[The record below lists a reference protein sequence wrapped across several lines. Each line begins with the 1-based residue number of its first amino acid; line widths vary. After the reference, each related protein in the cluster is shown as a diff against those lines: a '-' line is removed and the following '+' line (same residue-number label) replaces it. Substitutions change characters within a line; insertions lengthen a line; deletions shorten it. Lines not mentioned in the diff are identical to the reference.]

1 MSELYTASRL
11 KVLRSCL
18 YKHQLRYTL
27 GLRGPE
33 TYVMRFG
40 TAAHAALEAY
50 FLAWKAAGN
59 SADPIAAA
67 LARQER
73 LVAALTKI
81 EQVTDVAELA
91 KLRVLI
97 IGYHLKWGA
106 QPWEILAVE
115 IEFEYELDG
124 YRIGGKIDAIVR
136 DTTTGLVYV
145 LEHKSTSLDTSAGSS
160 YWSRLALD
168 TQISIYI
175 DGATMLRYE
184 ITGCIYD
191 VLVRPGHERK
201 LATPVDKRKY
211 KIGKGCKICGGNLQ
225 GKQGIGVVGEKPC
238 AVCKQTGWR
247 IDEHGEPEAPSI
259 YANQRETDETPDEL
273 EQRIGDEVADAPNDF
288 FRRVVIV
295 RLDDEIDRMR
305 ISLSDTI
312 RMSEVLSAARL
323 APPNPD
329 ACAAFGSLCPYF
341 AICAGQA
348 SVADTQRFPRG
359 AAHPELATAA

>member
-50 FLAWKAAGN
+50 FLAWKSGA
-59 SADPIAAA
+59 SIEDRLAAA
-67 LARQER
+67 LAKLDQVADITER
-73 LVAALTKI
+73 
-81 EQVTDVAELA
+81 A

-106 QPWEILAVE
+106 EPWEILEVE
-115 IEFEYELDG
+115 VEFEYVLDG

-145 LEHKSTSLDTSAGSS
+145 LEHKSTSLDTSAGST
-160 YWSRLALD
+160 YWARLAVD
-168 TQISIYI
+168 TQISVYL
-175 DGATMLRYE
+175 DGATMLGHE
-184 ITGCIYD
+184 VAGCIYD

-201 LATPVDKRKY
+201 LATPLDKRKY
-211 KIGKGCKICGGNLQ
+211 KLGKGCKICGGNLQ
-225 GKQGIGVVGEKPC
+225 GKQGTGLVGEKPC
-238 AVCKQTGWR
+238 AVCKQSGWR
-247 IDEHGEPEAPSI
+247 IDEDGRPEAPAI
-259 YANQRETDETPDEL
+259 YANQRETDETADEL
-273 EQRIGDEVADAPNDF
+273 ETRIADEVAEAPDDF
-288 FRRVVIV
+288 FRRVVVV

-305 ISLSDTI
+305 LALVDTI

-329 ACAAFGSLCPYF
+329 ACAAFGSLCPFF

-348 SVADTQRFPRG
+348 SVDDTVRFPRG
-359 AAHPELATAA
+359 AVHQELSNAA